1 MTIIICF
8 ILVADIVA
16 DYTQINSYHCYKSML
31 VLNYNSIVTRM
42 PMLKP
47 VIIAMDPEE
56 KDMQSNLEN

>member
-1 MTIIICF
+1 
-8 ILVADIVA
+8 
-16 DYTQINSYHCYKSML
+16 ML